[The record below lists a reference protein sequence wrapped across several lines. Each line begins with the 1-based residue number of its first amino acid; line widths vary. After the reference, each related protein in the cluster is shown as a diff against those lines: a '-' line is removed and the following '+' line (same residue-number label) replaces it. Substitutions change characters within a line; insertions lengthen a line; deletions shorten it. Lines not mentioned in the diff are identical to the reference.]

1 LKEEWCL
8 PTVSPEFVWRMED
21 VLELYA
27 EPFDPAYPVVC
38 FDESPYQMISETRV
52 PVPVEPGKPQRIDYE
67 YKREGTC
74 NLFMFFQPLGGWRHV
89 KVTERRTAKDYAE
102 CMKEL
107 VDVHFPDAILI
118 SVVQDNLNTHTGAAL
133 YEAFAPAEA
142 RRILNKLDFRYT
154 PKHGSWRN
162 MAEVEIGVVL
172 GQCLDQRIPNMATV
186 RRKIGGWERRR
197 NTAKAMVNWRF
208 TTTTAREK
216 LKRLYP
222 S

>member
-21 VLELYA
+21 VLDLYA
-27 EPFDPAYPVVC
+27 EPYDPAYPVVC

-52 PVPVEPGKPQRIDYE
+52 PVPVEQGKPQRIDYE

-89 KVTERRTAKDYAE
+89 KVTERRTAKAYAE

-154 PKHGSWRN
+154 PKHGSWLN

-172 GQCLDQRIPNMATV
+172 GQCLDQRIPNMPTV
-186 RRKIGGWERRR
+186 RRKVSGWERRR
-197 NTAKAMVNWRF
+197 NTAKTMVNWRF
-208 TTTTAREK
+208 TTTNAREK

>member
-27 EPFDPAYPVVC
+27 EPYDPAYPVVC

-52 PVPVEPGKPQRIDYE
+52 PVPAKQGKPQRIDYE

-89 KVTERRTAKDYAE
+89 KVTERRTAKEYAQ
-102 CMKEL
+102 CMKDL

-154 PKHGSWRN
+154 PKHGSWLN

-172 GQCLDQRIPNMATV
+172 GQCLDQRIPTMPTV
-186 RRKIGGWERRR
+186 RRKVSGWERRR

-208 TTTTAREK
+208 TTTNAREK